1 MKNISVKDRIIE
13 TANRLFYTQGYRATG
28 INQIIKEAEVAKASF
43 YQHFPSKEDLCIAY
57 LELRHNIAFE
67 RQSRFISEGNTA
79 IDRVCN
85 LFENIRYNAI
95 NNNFNGCPFI
105 NIAAEINEHES
116 RLRLVVTKHKS
127 RLMWL
132 IEDQLKE
139 YDDHEKL
146 SELIY
151 IIYEGANV
159 GIKNYRDTWP
169 IDRAIEATRIVLEGG
184 SGK

>member
-1 MKNISVKDRIIE
+1 
-13 TANRLFYTQGYRATG
+13 
-28 INQIIKEAEVAKASF
+28 
-43 YQHFPSKEDLCIAY
+43 
-57 LELRHNIAFE
+57 
-67 RQSRFISEGNTA
+67 
-79 IDRVCN
+79 
-85 LFENIRYNAI
+85 
-95 NNNFNGCPFI
+95 
-105 NIAAEINEHES
+105 
-116 RLRLVVTKHKS
+116 
-127 RLMWL
+127 MWL

-169 IDRAIEATRIVLEGG
+169 IDRAIEATRIVLEG